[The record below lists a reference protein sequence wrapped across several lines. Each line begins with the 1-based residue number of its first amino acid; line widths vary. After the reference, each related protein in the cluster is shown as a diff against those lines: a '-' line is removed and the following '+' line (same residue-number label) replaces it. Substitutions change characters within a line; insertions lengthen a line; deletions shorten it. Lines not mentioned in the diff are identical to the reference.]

1 MGVHSDVG
9 SSCHSHERP
18 RSGRMRH
25 DAHGL
30 RTSYSEWEVIM
41 PDLDIDLASGVAA
54 FEAKE
59 FRRAMQLL
67 SPLAESGRP
76 EAQFRLAVM
85 FQNGL
90 GVVPNESQA
99 YRWMRAAAE
108 QGYGLAQH
116 GLGFM
121 YLEGECTD
129 QDEAEAAT
137 WFRRAAEQ
145 GLVGSMTTLALM
157 YEQGRGVAPDPEE
170 AKRLY
175 DRAGFNT

>member
-1 MGVHSDVG
+1 
-9 SSCHSHERP
+9 
-18 RSGRMRH
+18 
-25 DAHGL
+25 
-30 RTSYSEWEVIM
+30 M
-41 PDLDIDLASGVAA
+41 PDLDMDFASGVAA

-76 EAQFRLAVM
+76 EAQFRLAIM

-90 GVVPNESQA
+90 GVVPNEAMA
-99 YRWMRAAAE
+99 YKWMRAAAE

-121 YLEGECTD
+121 YLEGECTE
-129 QDEAEAAT
+129 QNEAEAAI
-137 WFRRAAEQ
+137 WFRRAADQ
-145 GLVGSMTTLALM
+145 GLIGSMTTLALM
-157 YEQGRGVAPDPEE
+157 YEQGRGVERDPEK

-175 DRAGFNT
+175 DEAGFDA